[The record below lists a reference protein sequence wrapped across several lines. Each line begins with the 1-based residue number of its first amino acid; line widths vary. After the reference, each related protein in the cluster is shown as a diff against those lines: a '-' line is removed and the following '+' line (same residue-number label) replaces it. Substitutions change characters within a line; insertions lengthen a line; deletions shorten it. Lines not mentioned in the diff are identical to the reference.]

1 MLGLGSVVPWLGST
15 VQVLSVLLIRIFRFS
30 IIFLGWGEG
39 YTVYLAFVEEDSDPL
54 ICTYHLLIYI

>member
-30 IIFLGWGEG
+30 IIFLGFEFATSFCFQLHASR
-39 YTVYLAFVEEDSDPL
+39 YTTGHNRTSD
-54 ICTYHLLIYI
+54 I